1 MYFRST
7 LKCDYEYKNYV
18 SGLNTGCIEKVLDAK
33 TDSDGNGDTVL
44 HDGITAQH
52 QNDVPIEEG
61 SQVSTISEED
71 EAIICDEDSFD
82 EMFKSSGCDS
92 FDDGNGSTP
101 TLKTFNMI

>member
-1 MYFRST
+1 VRFRST

-18 SGLNTGCIEKVLDAK
+18 SGLHIGCAEKVLGAK
-33 TDSDGNGDTVL
+33 TDTDLNGDSGL
-44 HDGITAQH
+44 HNGTTAQQ